1 MVAVVSAAA
10 SLENEYLGNNNN
22 HMKLVKQGQ
31 SLFSFKN
38 NLLMAGILLA
48 MSSQSV
54 SAEERTIDISGNN
67 TSSAYVEYST
77 PVSIAA
83 TDVVNV
89 KMARY
94 CYFSSTVTGSG
105 VLNLYGGGER
115 CYLGTKSGAK
125 WAEMTNY
132 KGDIHIYPFIENSPN
147 AGFWGVILAH
157 GGKAFSPE
165 NIDYSKVNKTMENNH
180 VTLHA
185 GATIAT
191 EANTSGAGFRIG
203 ELQMEAGSTLHGY
216 MKDKRAVYYLLG
228 CMNTDATLAGTII
241 PSKDYENTPLGIIK
255 EGTGTYSITGN
266 NNYLSGALRILQG
279 RVLVMND
286 RAEAESQQLRGA
298 LGAKP
303 NATDAIAYVFSNGV
317 LGGTGSIGGM
327 VDNYGTIEPGADGVG
342 VLTLKN
348 FAADLDAN
356 LTVRPSSRLRFKVA
370 AADSYDQ
377 LLVDGTVSYNN
388 IQEDFSTSDK
398 MPVIEMALE
407 QTADIAIG
415 TEFRVLTVNSK
426 SAADWHFDVRANK
439 YTWVVEERQE
449 NDHVVF
455 VVRLE
460 SYADMEIAED
470 TDEDED
476 ANDPIYTMGAF
487 YDDGVDDAADKNTL
501 KYYADQT
508 QKSIG
513 VALCT
518 YKGLDSDRSEA
529 GRQFNMMVCENE
541 MKMDALQPSKGSFS
555 FGSADNLVS
564 LAQQNNMAIRG
575 HCLVWHSQVP
585 GWLSADGKKNDKNWT
600 REEALEIMK
609 NHITKVMTHY
619 KGKVREWDVVNE
631 CLDDDQTTVRSNP
644 NSYDLRQQSVWQR
657 AIGDDYI
664 DSAFV
669 YAHRADPDAILYL
682 NDYGVELQGKAKSL
696 AFYNLAVSLKE
707 KGIPIHGVG
716 LQCHFSVG
724 EVDGVKLNRTIK
736 RFAEAGLLC
745 IITELDM
752 GIPSTTA
759 ANKEEQ
765 ARMYRMLTDIV
776 LKNDNCPSMV
786 IWGIKDND
794 SWRSGSNPLLYDSGM
809 GKKPAWYGVRSAL
822 RHRMLASSI
831 GAVRCD
837 GIATN
842 SEVYTLD
849 GRRVSAVS
857 LKPGLYIKDGKKFVV
872 K

>member
-1 MVAVVSAAA
+1 
-10 SLENEYLGNNNN
+10 
-22 HMKLVKQGQ
+22 
-31 SLFSFKN
+31 
-38 NLLMAGILLA
+38 MAGLLLA

-54 SAEERTIDISGNN
+54 SAEERTIDISGSNSADSYLVYN
-67 TSSAYVEYST
+67 SSISVPADD
-77 PVSIAA
+77 I
-83 TDVVNV
+83 VNA
-89 KMARY
+89 KINARY
-94 CYFSSTVTGSG
+94 CYFSSTISGSG
-105 VLNLYGGGER
+105 VLNIYGGGDR
-115 CYLGTKSGAK
+115 CFLGGEKGKT
-125 WAEMTNY
+125 WPNWTNY
-132 KGDIHIYPFIENSPN
+132 TGNVHIYKLAESSYS
-147 AGFWGVILAH
+147 AGFYGVVLAY
-157 GGKAFSPE
+157 GGKSSSPE
-165 NIDYSKVNKTMENNH
+165 NALADVKSGKVNPSMANNR
-180 VTLHA
+180 VTLHD
-185 GATIAT
+185 GATMVCESST
-191 EANTSGAGFRIG
+191 NGAGFRIG
-203 ELQMEAGSTLHGY
+203 ELNTEAGSTLQGY
-216 MKDKRAVYYLLG
+216 YKKSRSVYYLLG
-228 CMNTDATLAGTII
+228 GLNTDATLAGTIK
-241 PSKDYENTPLGIIK
+241 PTDYDDATLLSIVK

-266 NNYLSGALRILQG
+266 NNYLSGALRILEG

-303 NATDAIAYVFSNGV
+303 NANEAIAYVFSKGV

-327 VDNYGTIEPGADGVG
+327 VDNYGTIEPGADGIG

-348 FAADLDAN
+348 YAADLAAN

-377 LLVDGTVSYNN
+377 LMVNGSVNYKN
-388 IQEDFSTSDK
+388 IAEDFSTSDK

-426 SAADWHFDVRANK
+426 AAGDWHFDVHANK

-460 SYADMEIAED
+460 SYADMEIAD
-470 TDEDED
+470 DPDEDDE

-487 YDDGVDDAADKNTL
+487 YDDGINDATDNNTLRYYADKN
-501 KYYADQT
+501 

-518 YKGLDSDRSEA
+518 YKGYDSERKEA
-529 GRQFNMMVCENE
+529 ARQFNMLVCENE

-555 FGSADNLVS
+555 FGGADNLVS
-564 LAQQNNMAIRG
+564 LAQQNDMAIRG

-585 GWLSADGKKNDKNWT
+585 GWLSSDGKKNDKNWT
-600 REEALEIMK
+600 REQALEIMK
-609 NHITKVMTHY
+609 NHITKVMQHY

-716 LQCHFSVG
+716 LQCHFSIG

-736 RFAEAGLLC
+736 RFSEAGLMC

-752 GIPSTTA
+752 GISSTTA

-765 ARMYRMLTDIV
+765 ARLYRMITDIV

-786 IWGIKDND
+786 IWGVKDND
-794 SWRSGSNPLLYDSGM
+794 SWRSASNPLLYDSGM

-822 RHRMLASSI
+822 RHRALSTGVSEKVI
-831 GAVRCD
+831 V
-837 GIATN
+837 N
-842 SEVYTLD
+842 SDKFANAPIYDLQ
-849 GRRVSAVS
+849 GRKVTSL

>member
-1 MVAVVSAAA
+1 MDG
-10 SLENEYLGNNNN
+10 L
-22 HMKLVKQGQ
+22 
-31 SLFSFKN
+31 
-38 NLLMAGILLA
+38 LLA

-54 SAEERTIDISGNN
+54 SAEERTIDISGSNSADSYLVYN
-67 TSSAYVEYST
+67 SSISVPADD
-77 PVSIAA
+77 I
-83 TDVVNV
+83 VNA
-89 KMARY
+89 KINARY
-94 CYFSSTVTGSG
+94 CYFSSTISGSG
-105 VLNLYGGGER
+105 VLNIYGGGDR
-115 CYLGTKSGAK
+115 CFLGGEKGKT
-125 WAEMTNY
+125 WPNWTNY
-132 KGDIHIYPFIENSPN
+132 TGNVHIYKLAESSYS
-147 AGFWGVILAH
+147 AGFYGVVLAY
-157 GGKAFSPE
+157 GGKSSSPE
-165 NIDYSKVNKTMENNH
+165 NALADVKSGKVNPSMANNR
-180 VTLHA
+180 VTLHD
-185 GATIAT
+185 GATMVCESST
-191 EANTSGAGFRIG
+191 NGAGFRIG
-203 ELQMEAGSTLHGY
+203 ELNTEAGSTLQGY
-216 MKDKRAVYYLLG
+216 YKKSRSVYYLL
-228 CMNTDATLAGTII
+228 LAGTIK
-241 PSKDYENTPLGIIK
+241 PTDYDDATLLSIVK

-266 NNYLSGALRILQG
+266 NNYLSGALRILEG

-303 NATDAIAYVFSNGV
+303 NANEAIAYVFSKGV

-327 VDNYGTIEPGADGVG
+327 VDNYGTIEPGADGIG

-348 FAADLDAN
+348 YAADLAAN

-377 LLVDGTVSYNN
+377 LMVNGSVNYKN
-388 IQEDFSTSDK
+388 IAEDFSTSDK

-426 SAADWHFDVRANK
+426 AAGDWHFDVHANK

-460 SYADMEIAED
+460 SYADMEIAD
-470 TDEDED
+470 DPDVDDD
-476 ANDPIYTMGAF
+476 ADDPIYTMGAF
-487 YDDGVDDAADKNTL
+487 YDDGIDDAADKNTL
-501 KYYADQT
+501 KYYADQN
-508 QKSIG
+508 QKSVG

-529 GRQFNMMVCENE
+529 ARQFNMMVCENE

-564 LAQQNNMAIRG
+564 LAQQNDMAIRG

-585 GWLSADGKKNDKNWT
+585 GWLSSDGKKNDKNWT
-600 REEALEIMK
+600 REQALEIMK
-609 NHITKVMTHY
+609 NHITKVMQHY

-716 LQCHFSVG
+716 LQCHFSIG

-759 ANKEEQ
+759 TNKEEQ
-765 ARMYRMLTDIV
+765 ARMYRMITDIV

-786 IWGIKDND
+786 VWGIKDND

-822 RHRMLASSI
+822 RHRALSTGVSEKVI
-831 GAVRCD
+831 VNSD
-837 GIATN
+837 KFATAPI
-842 SEVYTLD
+842 YDLQ
-849 GRRVSAVS
+849 GRKVTSL
-857 LKPGLYIKDGKKFVV
+857 LKPGLYIKNGKKFVV

>member
-1 MVAVVSAAA
+1 
-10 SLENEYLGNNNN
+10 
-22 HMKLVKQGQ
+22 
-31 SLFSFKN
+31 
-38 NLLMAGILLA
+38 MAGLLLA

-54 SAEERTIDISGNN
+54 SAEERTIDISGSNSADSYLVYN
-67 TSSAYVEYST
+67 SSISVPADD
-77 PVSIAA
+77 I
-83 TDVVNV
+83 VNA
-89 KMARY
+89 KINARY
-94 CYFSSTVTGSG
+94 CYFSSTISGSG
-105 VLNLYGGGER
+105 VLNIYGGGDR
-115 CYLGTKSGAK
+115 CFLGGEKGKT
-125 WAEMTNY
+125 WPNWTNY
-132 KGDIHIYPFIENSPN
+132 TGNVHIYKLAESSYS
-147 AGFWGVILAH
+147 AGFYGVVLAY
-157 GGKAFSPE
+157 GGKSSSPE
-165 NIDYSKVNKTMENNH
+165 NALADVKSGKVNPSMANNR
-180 VTLHA
+180 VTLHD
-185 GATIAT
+185 GATMVC
-191 EANTSGAGFRIG
+191 ETSTNGAGFRIG
-203 ELQMEAGSTLHGY
+203 ELNTEAGSTLQGY
-216 MKDKRAVYYLLG
+216 YKKSRPVYYLLG
-228 CMNTDATLAGTII
+228 GLNTDATLAGTIK
-241 PSKDYENTPLGIIK
+241 PTDYDNGTMLSIVK
-255 EGTGTYSITGN
+255 EGTGVLTITGN
-266 NNYLSGALRILQG
+266 DNYLSGALRILQG

-303 NATDAIAYVFSNGV
+303 NATEAIAYVFSKGV

-327 VDNYGTIEPGADGVG
+327 VDNYGTIEPGADGIG

-348 FAADLDAN
+348 YAADLAAN

-377 LLVDGTVSYNN
+377 LMVNGSVNYKN
-388 IQEDFSTSDK
+388 IAEDFSTSDK

-426 SAADWHFDVRANK
+426 VAGDWHFDVRANK
-439 YTWVVEERQE
+439 YTWEVEERE
-449 NDHVVF
+449 EDGHVVF
-455 VVRLE
+455 VVRLV
-460 SYADMEIAED
+460 SYADMEISD
-470 TDEDED
+470 DPDEDEE

-487 YDDGVDDAADKNTL
+487 YDDGINDATDNNTLRYYADKN
-501 KYYADQT
+501 

-518 YKGLDSDRSEA
+518 YKGYDSERKEA
-529 GRQFNMMVCENE
+529 ARQFNMMVCENE

-555 FGSADNLVS
+555 FGGADNLVS
-564 LAQQNNMAIRG
+564 LAQQNDMAIRG

-585 GWLSADGKKNDKNWT
+585 GWLSSDGKKNDKNWT
-600 REEALEIMK
+600 REQALEIMK
-609 NHITKVMTHY
+609 NHITKVMQHY

-682 NDYGVELQGKAKSL
+682 NDYGVELQGKAKSM

-716 LQCHFSVG
+716 LQCHFSIG

-736 RFAEAGLLC
+736 RFAEAGLMC

-752 GIPSTTA
+752 GIPSTSA
-759 ANKEEQ
+759 ANLEEQ
-765 ARMYRMLTDIV
+765 ARLYRMITDIV
-776 LKNDNCPSMV
+776 LNNDNCPSMV
-786 IWGIKDND
+786 IWGVKDND
-794 SWRSGSNPLLYDSGM
+794 SWRTNSNPLLYDSGM

-822 RHRMLASSI
+822 RHRALSTGVSEKVI
-831 GAVRCD
+831 VNSD
-837 GIATN
+837 KFATAPI
-842 SEVYTLD
+842 YDLQ
-849 GRRVSAVS
+849 GRKVTSL
-857 LKPGLYIKDGKKFVV
+857 LKPGLYIKNGKKFVV

>member
-1 MVAVVSAAA
+1 
-10 SLENEYLGNNNN
+10 
-22 HMKLVKQGQ
+22 
-31 SLFSFKN
+31 
-38 NLLMAGILLA
+38 MAGLLLA

-54 SAEERTIDISGNN
+54 SAEERTIDISGSNSADSYLVYN
-67 TSSAYVEYST
+67 SSISVPADD
-77 PVSIAA
+77 I
-83 TDVVNV
+83 VNA
-89 KMARY
+89 KINARY
-94 CYFSSTVTGSG
+94 CYFSSTISGSG
-105 VLNLYGGGER
+105 VLNIYGGGDR
-115 CYLGTKSGAK
+115 CFLGGEKGKT
-125 WAEMTNY
+125 WPNWTNY
-132 KGDIHIYPFIENSPN
+132 TGNVHIYKLAESSYS
-147 AGFWGVILAH
+147 AGFYGVVLAY
-157 GGKAFSPE
+157 GGKSSSPE
-165 NIDYSKVNKTMENNH
+165 NALADVKSGKVNPSMANNR
-180 VTLHA
+180 VTLHD
-185 GATIAT
+185 GATMVC
-191 EANTSGAGFRIG
+191 ETSTNGAGFRIG
-203 ELQMEAGSTLHGY
+203 ELNTEVGSTLQGY
-216 MKDKRAVYYLLG
+216 YKKSRSVYYLLG
-228 CMNTDATLAGTII
+228 GLNTDATLAGTIK
-241 PSKDYENTPLGIIK
+241 PTDYDDATLLSIVK

-266 NNYLSGALRILQG
+266 DNYLSGALRILEG

-303 NATDAIAYVFSNGV
+303 NANEAIAYVFSKGV

-327 VDNYGTIEPGADGVG
+327 VDNYGTIEPGADGIG

-348 FAADLDAN
+348 YAADLAAN

-377 LLVDGTVSYNN
+377 LMVNGSVNYKN
-388 IQEDFSTSDK
+388 IAEDFSTSDK

-426 SAADWHFDVRANK
+426 VAGDWHFDVRANK
-439 YTWVVEERQE
+439 YTWEVEERE
-449 NDHVVF
+449 EDGHVVL
-455 VVRLE
+455 VVRLV
-460 SYADMEIAED
+460 SYADMEISD
-470 TDEDED
+470 DPDEDEE

-487 YDDGVDDAADKNTL
+487 YDDGINDATDNNTLRYYADKN
-501 KYYADQT
+501 

-518 YKGLDSDRSEA
+518 YKGYDSERKEA
-529 GRQFNMMVCENE
+529 ARQFNMMVCENE

-555 FGSADNLVS
+555 FGGADNLVS
-564 LAQQNNMAIRG
+564 LAQQNDMAIRG

-585 GWLSADGKKNDKNWT
+585 GWLSSDGKKNDKNWT
-600 REEALEIMK
+600 REQALEIMK
-609 NHITKVMTHY
+609 NHITKVMQHY

-682 NDYGVELQGKAKSL
+682 NDYGVELQGKAKSM

-716 LQCHFSVG
+716 LQCHFSIG

-736 RFAEAGLLC
+736 RFAEAGLMC

-765 ARMYRMLTDIV
+765 ARLYRMITDIV

-786 IWGIKDND
+786 IWGVKDND
-794 SWRSGSNPLLYDSGM
+794 SWRSASNPLLYDSGM

-822 RHRMLASSI
+822 RHRALSTGVSEKVI
-831 GAVRCD
+831 VNSD
-837 GIATN
+837 KFATAPI
-842 SEVYTLD
+842 YDLQ
-849 GRRVSAVS
+849 GRKVTSL
-857 LKPGLYIKDGKKFVV
+857 LKPGLYIKNGKKFVV

>member
-1 MVAVVSAAA
+1 
-10 SLENEYLGNNNN
+10 
-22 HMKLVKQGQ
+22 
-31 SLFSFKN
+31 
-38 NLLMAGILLA
+38 MAGLLLA

-54 SAEERTIDISGNN
+54 SAEERTIDISGSNSADSYLVYN
-67 TSSAYVEYST
+67 SSISVPADD
-77 PVSIAA
+77 I
-83 TDVVNV
+83 VNA
-89 KMARY
+89 KINARY
-94 CYFSSTVTGSG
+94 CYFSSTISGSG
-105 VLNLYGGGER
+105 VLNIYGGGDR
-115 CYLGTKSGAK
+115 CFLGGEKGKT
-125 WAEMTNY
+125 WPNWTNY
-132 KGDIHIYPFIENSPN
+132 TGNVHIYKLAESSYS
-147 AGFWGVILAH
+147 AGFYGVVLAY
-157 GGKAFSPE
+157 GGKSSSPE
-165 NIDYSKVNKTMENNH
+165 NALADVKSGKVNPSMANNR
-180 VTLHA
+180 VTLHD
-185 GATIAT
+185 GATMVC
-191 EANTSGAGFRIG
+191 ETSTNGAGFRIG
-203 ELQMEAGSTLHGY
+203 ELNTEAGSTLQGY
-216 MKDKRAVYYLLG
+216 YKKSRSVYYLLG
-228 CMNTDATLAGTII
+228 GLNTDATLAGTIK
-241 PSKDYENTPLGIIK
+241 PTDYDNGTSLSIIK
-255 EGTGTYSITGN
+255 EGTGIYSITGN
-266 NNYLSGALRILQG
+266 NNYLSGALRILEG

-303 NATDAIAYVFSNGV
+303 NANEAIAYVFSKGV

-327 VDNYGTIEPGADGVG
+327 VDNYGTIEPGADGIG

-348 FAADLDAN
+348 YAADLAAN

-370 AADSYDQ
+370 AANSYDQ
-377 LLVDGTVSYNN
+377 LVVDGSVSYNN
-388 IQEDFSTSDK
+388 IMDDFSTSDK

-426 SAADWHFDVRANK
+426 VAGDWHFDVHANK

-460 SYADMEIAED
+460 SYADMEIAD
-470 TDEDED
+470 DPDEDDE

-487 YDDGVDDAADKNTL
+487 YDDGINDATDNNTLRYYADKN
-501 KYYADQT
+501 

-518 YKGLDSDRSEA
+518 YKGYDSERKEA
-529 GRQFNMMVCENE
+529 ARQFNMMVCENE

-555 FGSADNLVS
+555 FGGADNLVS
-564 LAQQNNMAIRG
+564 LAQQNDMAIRG

-585 GWLSADGKKNDKNWT
+585 GWLSSDGKKNDKNWT
-600 REEALEIMK
+600 REQALEIMK

-765 ARMYRMLTDIV
+765 ARLYRMITDIV

-786 IWGIKDND
+786 IWGVKDND
-794 SWRSGSNPLLYDSGM
+794 SWRSASNPLLYDSGM

-822 RHRMLASSI
+822 RHRALSTGVSEKVI
-831 GAVRCD
+831 VNSD
-837 GIATN
+837 KFATAPI
-842 SEVYTLD
+842 YDLQ
-849 GRRVSAVS
+849 GRKVTSL

>member
-1 MVAVVSAAA
+1 
-10 SLENEYLGNNNN
+10 
-22 HMKLVKQGQ
+22 
-31 SLFSFKN
+31 
-38 NLLMAGILLA
+38 MAGLLLA

-54 SAEERTIDISGNN
+54 SAEERTIDISGSNSADSYLVYN
-67 TSSAYVEYST
+67 SSISVPADD
-77 PVSIAA
+77 I
-83 TDVVNV
+83 VNA
-89 KMARY
+89 KINARY
-94 CYFSSTVTGSG
+94 SYFSSTISGSG
-105 VLNLYGGGER
+105 VLNIYGGGDR
-115 CYLGTKSGAK
+115 CFLGGEKGKT
-125 WAEMTNY
+125 WPNWTNY
-132 KGDIHIYPFIENSPN
+132 TGNVHIYKLAESSYS
-147 AGFWGVILAH
+147 AGFYGVVLAY
-157 GGKAFSPE
+157 GGKSSSPE
-165 NIDYSKVNKTMENNH
+165 NALADVKSGKVNPSMANNR
-180 VTLHA
+180 VTIHN
-185 GATIAT
+185 GATMVC
-191 EANTSGAGFRIG
+191 ETSTNGAGFRIG
-203 ELQMEAGSTLHGY
+203 ELNTEAGSTLQGY
-216 MKDKRAVYYLLG
+216 YKKSRSVYYLLG
-228 CMNTDATLAGTII
+228 GLNTDATLAGTIK
-241 PSKDYENTPLGIIK
+241 PTDYDDATLLSIVK

-266 NNYLSGALRILQG
+266 NNYLSGALRILEG

-303 NATDAIAYVFSNGV
+303 NATEAIAYVFSKGV

-327 VDNYGTIEPGADGVG
+327 VDNYGTIEPGADGIG

-348 FAADLDAN
+348 YAADLAAN

-377 LLVDGTVSYNN
+377 LMVNGSVNYKN
-388 IQEDFSTSDK
+388 IAEDFSTSDK

-426 SAADWHFDVRANK
+426 AAGDWHFDVHANK

-460 SYADMEIAED
+460 SYADMEIAD
-470 TDEDED
+470 DPDEDDE
-476 ANDPIYTMGAF
+476 ANNPIYTMGAF
-487 YDDGVDDAADKNTL
+487 YDDGINDATDNNTLRYYADKN
-501 KYYADQT
+501 

-518 YKGLDSDRSEA
+518 YKGYDSERKEA
-529 GRQFNMMVCENE
+529 ARQFNMMVCENE

-555 FGSADNLVS
+555 FGGADNLVS
-564 LAQQNNMAIRG
+564 LAQQNDMAIRG

-585 GWLSADGKKNDKNWT
+585 GWLSSDGKKNDKNWT
-600 REEALEIMK
+600 REQALEIMK
-609 NHITKVMTHY
+609 NHITKVMQHY

-716 LQCHFSVG
+716 LQCHFSIG

-736 RFAEAGLLC
+736 RFAEAGLMC

-765 ARMYRMLTDIV
+765 ARLYRMITDIV

-786 IWGIKDND
+786 IWGVKDND
-794 SWRSGSNPLLYDSGM
+794 SWRTNSNPLLYDSGM
-809 GKKPAWYGVRSAL
+809 GKKSAWYAVRSAL
-822 RHRMLASSI
+822 RHRALNPSAVST
-831 GAVRCD
+831 VRCD
-837 GIATN
+837 SVATDGTIYDLQGRQ
-842 SEVYTLD
+842 VTTL
-849 GRRVSAVS
+849 
-857 LKPGLYIKDGKKFVV
+857 LKSGLYIKDGKKFVV

>member
-1 MVAVVSAAA
+1 
-10 SLENEYLGNNNN
+10 
-22 HMKLVKQGQ
+22 
-31 SLFSFKN
+31 
-38 NLLMAGILLA
+38 MAGLLLA

-54 SAEERTIDISGNN
+54 SAEERTIDISGSNSADSYLVYN
-67 TSSAYVEYST
+67 SSISVPADD
-77 PVSIAA
+77 I
-83 TDVVNV
+83 VNA
-89 KMARY
+89 KINARY
-94 CYFSSTVTGSG
+94 CYFSSTISGSG
-105 VLNLYGGGER
+105 VLNIYGGGDR
-115 CYLGTKSGAK
+115 CFLGGEKGKT
-125 WAEMTNY
+125 WPNWTNY
-132 KGDIHIYPFIENSPN
+132 TGNVHIYKLAESSYS
-147 AGFWGVILAH
+147 AGFYGVVLAY
-157 GGKAFSPE
+157 GGKSSSPE
-165 NIDYSKVNKTMENNH
+165 NALADVKSGKVNPSMANNR
-180 VTLHA
+180 VTLHD
-185 GATIAT
+185 GATMVCESST
-191 EANTSGAGFRIG
+191 NGAGFRIG
-203 ELQMEAGSTLHGY
+203 ELNTEAGSTLQGY
-216 MKDKRAVYYLLG
+216 YKKSRSVYYLLG
-228 CMNTDATLAGTII
+228 GLNTDATLAGTIK
-241 PSKDYENTPLGIIK
+241 PTDYDDATLLSIVK

-266 NNYLSGALRILQG
+266 NNYLSGALRILEG

-303 NATDAIAYVFSNGV
+303 NANEAIAYVFSKGV

-327 VDNYGTIEPGADGVG
+327 VDNYGTIEPGADGIG

-348 FAADLDAN
+348 YAADLAAN

-377 LLVDGTVSYNN
+377 LMVNGSVNYKN
-388 IQEDFSTSDK
+388 IAEDFSTSDK

-426 SAADWHFDVRANK
+426 AAGDWHFDVHANK

-460 SYADMEIAED
+460 SYADMEIAD
-470 TDEDED
+470 DPDEDDE

-487 YDDGVDDAADKNTL
+487 YDDGINDATDNNTLRYYADKN
-501 KYYADQT
+501 

-518 YKGLDSDRSEA
+518 YKGYDSERKEA
-529 GRQFNMMVCENE
+529 ARQFNMMVCENE

-555 FGSADNLVS
+555 FGGADNLVS
-564 LAQQNNMAIRG
+564 LAQQNDMAIRG

-585 GWLSADGKKNDKNWT
+585 GWLSSDGKKNDKNWT
-600 REEALEIMK
+600 REQALEIMK
-609 NHITKVMTHY
+609 NHITKVMQHY

-716 LQCHFSVG
+716 LQCHFSIG

-736 RFAEAGLLC
+736 RFSEAGLMC

-752 GIPSTTA
+752 GISSTTA

-765 ARMYRMLTDIV
+765 ARLYRMITDIV

-786 IWGIKDND
+786 IWGVKDND
-794 SWRSGSNPLLYDSGM
+794 SWRSASNPLLYDSGM

-822 RHRMLASSI
+822 RHRALSTGVSEKVI
-831 GAVRCD
+831 V
-837 GIATN
+837 N
-842 SEVYTLD
+842 SDKFANAPIYDLQ
-849 GRRVSAVS
+849 GRKVTSL

>member
-1 MVAVVSAAA
+1 M
-10 SLENEYLGNNNN
+10 EINNNKMN
-22 HMKLVKQGQ
+22 LVTRNR
-31 SLFSFKN
+31 SLISFKN
-38 NLLMAGILLA
+38 TMLMAGLLLA

-54 SAEERTIDISGNN
+54 SAEERTIDISGSNSADSYLVYN
-67 TSSAYVEYST
+67 SSISVPADD
-77 PVSIAA
+77 I
-83 TDVVNV
+83 VNA
-89 KMARY
+89 KINARY
-94 CYFSSTVTGSG
+94 CYFSSTISGSG
-105 VLNLYGGGER
+105 VLNIYGGGDR
-115 CYLGTKSGAK
+115 CFLGGEKGKT
-125 WAEMTNY
+125 WPNWTNY
-132 KGDIHIYPFIENSPN
+132 TGNVHIYKLAESSYS
-147 AGFWGVILAH
+147 AGFYGVVLAY
-157 GGKAFSPE
+157 GGKSSSPE
-165 NIDYSKVNKTMENNH
+165 NALADVKSGKVNPSMANNR
-180 VTLHA
+180 VTLHD
-185 GATIAT
+185 GATMVC
-191 EANTSGAGFRIG
+191 ETSTNGAGFRIG
-203 ELQMEAGSTLHGY
+203 ELNTEAGSTLQGY
-216 MKDKRAVYYLLG
+216 YKKSRSVYYLLG
-228 CMNTDATLAGTII
+228 GLNTDATLAGTIK
-241 PSKDYENTPLGIIK
+241 PTDYDNGTSLSIIK

-266 NNYLSGALRILQG
+266 DNYLSGALRILEG

-303 NATDAIAYVFSNGV
+303 NATEAIAYVFSKGV

-327 VDNYGTIEPGADGVG
+327 VDNYGTIEPGADGIG

-348 FAADLDAN
+348 YAADLAAN

-370 AADSYDQ
+370 AANSYDQ
-377 LLVDGTVSYNN
+377 LMVNGSVNYKN
-388 IQEDFSTSDK
+388 IAEDFSTSDK

-426 SAADWHFDVRANK
+426 VAGDWHFDVRANK
-439 YTWVVEERQE
+439 YTWEVEERE
-449 NDHVVF
+449 EDGHVVF
-455 VVRLE
+455 VVRLV
-460 SYADMEIAED
+460 SYADMEISD
-470 TDEDED
+470 DPDEDEE

-487 YDDGVDDAADKNTL
+487 YDDGINDATDNNTLRYYADKN
-501 KYYADQT
+501 

-518 YKGLDSDRSEA
+518 YKGYDSERKEA
-529 GRQFNMMVCENE
+529 ARQFNMMVCENE

-555 FGSADNLVS
+555 FGGADNLVS
-564 LAQQNNMAIRG
+564 LAQQNSMAIRG

-585 GWLSADGKKNDKNWT
+585 GWLSSDGKKNDKNWT
-600 REEALEIMK
+600 REQALEIMK
-609 NHITKVMTHY
+609 NHITKVMQHY

-682 NDYGVELQGKAKSL
+682 NDYGVELQGKAKSM

-716 LQCHFSVG
+716 LQCHFSIG

-736 RFAEAGLLC
+736 RFAEAGLMC

-765 ARMYRMLTDIV
+765 ARLYRMITDIV

-786 IWGIKDND
+786 IWGVKDND

-822 RHRMLASSI
+822 RHRALST
-831 GAVRCD
+831 
-837 GIATN
+837 GISEKVIVNSDKFATAPI
-842 SEVYTLD
+842 YDLQ
-849 GRRVSAVS
+849 GRKVTSL
-857 LKPGLYIKDGKKFVV
+857 LKPGLYIKNGKKFVV

>member
-1 MVAVVSAAA
+1 
-10 SLENEYLGNNNN
+10 
-22 HMKLVKQGQ
+22 
-31 SLFSFKN
+31 
-38 NLLMAGILLA
+38 MAGLLLA

-54 SAEERTIDISGNN
+54 SAEERTIDISGSNSADSYLVYN
-67 TSSAYVEYST
+67 SSISVPADD
-77 PVSIAA
+77 I
-83 TDVVNV
+83 VNA
-89 KMARY
+89 KINARY
-94 CYFSSTVTGSG
+94 CYFSSTISGSG
-105 VLNLYGGGER
+105 VLNIYGGGDR
-115 CYLGTKSGAK
+115 CFLGGEKGKT
-125 WAEMTNY
+125 WPNWTNY
-132 KGDIHIYPFIENSPN
+132 TGNVHIYKLAESSYS
-147 AGFWGVILAH
+147 AGFYGVVLAY
-157 GGKAFSPE
+157 GGKSSSPE
-165 NIDYSKVNKTMENNH
+165 NSLADVKSGKVNPSMANNR
-180 VTLHA
+180 VTIHD
-185 GATIAT
+185 GATMVC
-191 EANTSGAGFRIG
+191 ETSTNGAGFRIG
-203 ELQMEAGSTLHGY
+203 ELNTEAGSTLQGY
-216 MKDKRAVYYLLG
+216 YKKSRSVYYLLG
-228 CMNTDATLAGTII
+228 GLNTDATLAGTIK
-241 PSKDYENTPLGIIK
+241 PTDYDNGTSLSIIK

-266 NNYLSGALRILQG
+266 DNYLSGALRILEG

-303 NATDAIAYVFSNGV
+303 NATEAIAYVFSKGV

-327 VDNYGTIEPGADGVG
+327 VDNYGTIEPGADGIG

-348 FAADLDAN
+348 YAADLAAN

-377 LLVDGTVSYNN
+377 LMVNGSVNYKN
-388 IQEDFSTSDK
+388 IAEDFSTSDK

-426 SAADWHFDVRANK
+426 AAGDWHFDVRANK
-439 YTWVVEERQE
+439 YTWEVEERE
-449 NDHVVF
+449 EDGHVVF
-455 VVRLE
+455 VVRLV
-460 SYADMEIAED
+460 SYADMEISD
-470 TDEDED
+470 DPDEDEE

-487 YDDGVDDAADKNTL
+487 YDDGINDATDNNTLRYYADKN
-501 KYYADQT
+501 

-518 YKGLDSDRSEA
+518 YKGYDSERKEA
-529 GRQFNMMVCENE
+529 ARQFNMMVCENE

-555 FGSADNLVS
+555 FGGADNLVS
-564 LAQQNNMAIRG
+564 LAQQNDMAIRG

-585 GWLSADGKKNDKNWT
+585 GWLSSDGKKNDKNWT
-600 REEALEIMK
+600 REQALEIMK
-609 NHITKVMTHY
+609 NHITKVMQHY

-682 NDYGVELQGKAKSL
+682 NVYGVELQGKAKSL

-716 LQCHFSVG
+716 LQCHFSIG

-736 RFAEAGLLC
+736 RFAEAGLMC

-752 GIPSTTA
+752 GISSTTA

-765 ARMYRMLTDIV
+765 ARLYRMITDIV

-786 IWGIKDND
+786 IWGVKDND
-794 SWRSGSNPLLYDSGM
+794 SWRSASNPLLYDSGM

-822 RHRMLASSI
+822 RHRALSTGVSEKVI
-831 GAVRCD
+831 VNSD
-837 GIATN
+837 KFATAPI
-842 SEVYTLD
+842 YDLQ
-849 GRRVSAVS
+849 GRKVTSL
-857 LKPGLYIKDGKKFVV
+857 LKPGLYIKNGKKFVV